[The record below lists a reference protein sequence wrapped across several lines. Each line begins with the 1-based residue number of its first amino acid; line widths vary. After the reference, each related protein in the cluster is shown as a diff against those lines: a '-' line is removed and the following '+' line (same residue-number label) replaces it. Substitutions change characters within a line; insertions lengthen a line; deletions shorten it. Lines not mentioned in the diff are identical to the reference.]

1 MRTKTAK
8 IGMLLATAALVLP
21 MSLPPGALAAGGA
34 VTVTIKEDSF
44 NPQIYSFD
52 PPLLTISPGTTVTW
66 VNTGTLYH
74 TVTMKASTT
83 GDAFNVGLE
92 PGGGPASTFS
102 YTFAKAGAVLYHC
115 IPHELPQ
122 NGNMRGGVVVA

>member
-8 IGMLLATAALVLP
+8 IGLLLATFALVLP
-21 MSLPPGALAAGGA
+21 MSLPSGAIAAGSTA
-34 VTVTIKEDSF
+34 TVLITENSYSPQLYTF
-44 NPQIYSFD
+44 N
-52 PPLLTISPGTTVTW
+52 PPLLTVSPGTTVTW
-66 VNTGTLYH
+66 VNTGMLYH

-83 GDAFNVGLE
+83 GDTFDMGIE
-92 PGGGPASTFS
+92 PGQSFSFTF
-102 YTFAKAGAVLYHC
+102 TTTGAVVYHC